1 MTKTH
6 VEQALREALE
16 WALED
21 KSVRDILPP
30 PGIVLAD
37 QGAFIG
43 RDGEWHVP
51 RRLIIND
58 AYLDSLR
65 EKP

>member
-1 MTKTH
+1 MTP

-16 WALED
+16 WALRNGGWRLLYYGEQPLSSALS
-21 KSVRDILPP
+21 KS
-30 PGIVLAD
+30 
-37 QGAFIG
+37 QGGVGPAT
-43 RDGEWHVP
+43 
-51 RRLIIND
+51 IND